1 MESHEMDKLM
11 SDIQGYLIKGKSE
24 TSADAAPVGND
35 KEELAPGAFISERS
49 RGKIPAILMIGKIAS
64 CGTEI
69 CTIALFTIILLNPLQ
84 SWPQTLM
91 LLLGVLMFG
100 IFAITT
106 IFSYQARIQLLLK
119 IEDNTRSIAA
129 SKARIAETLEG
140 IHIE

>member
-11 SDIQGYLIKGKSE
+11 SEIQDYLKQGNPE
-24 TSADAAPVGND
+24 TSADAAPAGKD
-35 KEELAPGAFISERS
+35 KEKLAPGAFISERS
-49 RGKIPAILMIGKIAS
+49 RGNIPAILTISKIAS
-64 CGTEI
+64 CAIEVGAI
-69 CTIALFTIILLNPLQ
+69 VLFTVILLNPMQ

-91 LLLGVLMFG
+91 VLLGVLMFG

-106 IFSYQARIQLLLK
+106 IFSYQTRIQLLLK
-119 IEDNTRSIAA
+119 IEENTRSIAA